1 MHPAVTTPAQ
11 LDERYGRGP
20 RRRLPMILTIVAAAV
35 VVGVFGWWTWQ
46 GSADTV
52 DVTGTG
58 FHLGDDHT
66 VTVSFQISAPTNRPV
81 HCIVEAQDEE
91 FGIVGW
97 RLVTYPASEQHAR
110 AFTEQDPAA
119 LGHRDRGHVPQ
130 PHRLRRLGRPLA
142 MEELADDLGQ
152 HPQRAEDAHQ
162 RRLGPVDDQ
171 RFGLMV

>member
-1 MHPAVTTPAQ
+1 MHLAVTTPAQ

-20 RRRLPMILTIVAAAV
+20 RRRLPMILTIAAAAV

-110 AFTEQDPAA
+110 AFTE
-119 LGHRDRGHVPQ
+119 HVPVVS
-130 PHRLRRLGRPLA
+130 A
-142 MEELADDLGQ
+142 ATT
-152 HPQRAEDAHQ
+152 
-162 RRLGPVDDQ
+162 
-171 RFGLMV
+171 GLVNSCWVS